1 MNKKKR
7 FLALTVAALMSASL
21 FVGCQKNNGQ
31 GSSEV
36 GTNKPQSTGK
46 KVDGGTF
53 IYPVESD
60 VTSLNVWYESG
71 DEGFTMLKPLYDP
84 LYVTS
89 STGTRYYLA
98 ESYDVSDDGLTIN
111 IKLNKNAK
119 WHDGKPITADDLIF
133 TFDVKNNPVNKSSSG
148 TTIKKKPVKYE
159 KVDDYTVKFTLPEV
173 SASYISTLG
182 NIKMIPKH
190 IYEGEASVATSEK
203 NKLGIGSGPYK
214 VQEWKTGTSLSLT
227 RFEDYYRGVPNLKNL
242 VFKVI
247 PEFSAQEVALQSGE
261 ISVMRVPTNEKL
273 KKYSTDDKYNVWSI
287 PEGRNNYMGF
297 NSNSKKMKDIKARQ
311 AIAMA
316 LNCDEIIAGAYG
328 DKLAVRGENI
338 LNPENIIYDD
348 SVKGYEQDLEGA
360 KKLIAELGLDKEPIK
375 LIYNSSRV
383 NMEDCALIIQQQLK
397 EVGITVEITGY
408 ETQGFFEQFFYSTDG
423 SWDLGLNGYASNADP
438 NGNTGMFQSGMY
450 LAKNICTSEATGN
463 LWAKADATIDEAERK
478 ALYGEI
484 ERAVKDE
491 YTIYPVSMPNFVLV
505 ADKKFQGLD
514 EIKMVPVFE
523 DYLKLYMTE

>member
-1 MNKKKR
+1 MTKR
-7 FLALTVAALMSASL
+7 FLTLTIAALMSASL
-21 FVGCQKNNGQ
+21 FVGCQKSKGE
-31 GSSEV
+31 SSGEE
-36 GTNKPQSTGK
+36 GADKPQSTAQ

-60 VTSLNVWYESG
+60 IKSLNVWYETG
-71 DEGFTMLKPLYDP
+71 DEGFTMLKPIYDP
-84 LYVTS
+84 LFITS

-98 ESYDVSDDGLTIN
+98 DSYEISEDGLTVSV
-111 IKLNKNAK
+111 KLNENAK
-119 WHDGKPITADDLIF
+119 WHDGEAITADDLIF
-133 TFDVKNNPVNKSSSG
+133 TFDVKNNPENKATSG
-148 TTIKKKPVKYE
+148 TTINKQPVKYE
-159 KVDDYTVKFTLPEV
+159 KVDEHTVKFTLPEI

-182 NIKMIPKH
+182 NIKIIPKH
-190 IYEGEASVATSEK
+190 IYEGEASIATSEK

-214 VQEWKTGTSLSLT
+214 VQEWKAGTSLSLT
-227 RFEDYYRGVPNLKNL
+227 RFEDYYRGVPSLENL
-242 VFKVI
+242 VFKII

-261 ISVMRVPTNEKL
+261 ISVMRVSTSEKL
-273 KKYSTDDKYNVWSI
+273 EKYSADDKYNVWTL

-297 NSNSKKMKDIKARQ
+297 NSNSEKMKDIKARQ

-316 LNCDEIIAGAYG
+316 LNCDEIIAGVYG
-328 DKLAVRGENI
+328 EKLAARGENI

-348 SVKGYEQDLEGA
+348 SVKGYEQDVEGA
-360 KKLIAELGLDKEPIK
+360 KKLIADLGLDKEPIK

-408 ETQGFFEQFFYSTDG
+408 ETQGFFEKFFYTNDG
-423 SWDLGLNGYASNADP
+423 TWDLGLNGYASNADP
-438 NGNTGMFQSGMY
+438 NGNNGMFQFGKF
-450 LAKNICTSEATGN
+450 LTKNVCTSEATGN

-484 ERAVKDE
+484 EQAVKDE